1 LDRCELRSGCDNS
14 LYRSMGC
21 SRKRGNVLADYSRKV
36 RENITKES
44 RIAQIKREAAERINE
59 ILPAWKQSNLNAR
72 ANELNAIR
80 FFRELTESEHGEW
93 QEMMLVWQA
102 VKQIRIDSNAAENVV
117 KALDT
122 VEEIEA
128 FSW

>member
-1 LDRCELRSGCDNS
+1 MQETL
-14 LYRSMGC
+14 
-21 SRKRGNVLADYSRKV
+21 K
-36 RENITKES
+36 EN
-44 RIAQIKREAAERINE
+44 RIEQIKREAAERINE
-59 ILPAWKQSNLNAR
+59 LLPAWKQSNFNAR

-80 FFRELTESEHGEW
+80 HYRELTESEHGEW

-122 VEEIEA
+122 VGEIEA

>member
-1 LDRCELRSGCDNS
+1 
-14 LYRSMGC
+14 M
-21 SRKRGNVLADYSRKV
+21 
-36 RENITKES
+36 TKEAK
-44 RIAQIKREAAERINE
+44 IAQIKREAAERILE
-59 ILPAWKQSNLNAR
+59 ICPVWMQSNLNAR
-72 ANELNAIR
+72 ANELNGIR
-80 FFRELTESEHGEW
+80 FYRELTDDEQDEW
-93 QEMMLVWQA
+93 DGMIHIWSI

>member
-1 LDRCELRSGCDNS
+1 MTAKQS
-14 LYRSMGC
+14 
-21 SRKRGNVLADYSRKV
+21 K
-36 RENITKES
+36 IQ
-44 RIAQIKREAAERINE
+44 QIKREAAERINE
-59 ILPAWKQSNLNAR
+59 LLPAWKQSNLNAR

-80 FFRELTESEHGEW
+80 FDRELTENEQSEW
-93 QEMMLVWQA
+93 QSMLNTWQA

-122 VEEIEA
+122 TEEIEA

>member
-1 LDRCELRSGCDNS
+1 MTAKQEKIL
-14 LYRSMGC
+14 
-21 SRKRGNVLADYSRKV
+21 
-36 RENITKES
+36 
-44 RIAQIKREAAERINE
+44 QIKREAAERINE
-59 ILPAWKQSNLNAR
+59 LLPAWKQSNLNAR
-72 ANELNAIR
+72 ANELNAVRIY
-80 FFRELTESEHGEW
+80 RELTESERGEW

>member
-1 LDRCELRSGCDNS
+1 
-14 LYRSMGC
+14 MG
-21 SRKRGNVLADYSRKV
+21 
-36 RENITKES
+36 EMPQTMTKEAK
-44 RIAQIKREAAERINE
+44 IAQIKREAAERILE
-59 ILPAWKQSNLNAR
+59 ICPVWMQSNLNAW

-80 FFRELTESEHGEW
+80 HYRELTESEHGEW
-93 QEMMLVWQA
+93 QEMMLVWRA

>member
-1 LDRCELRSGCDNS
+1 MTAKQEKIL
-14 LYRSMGC
+14 
-21 SRKRGNVLADYSRKV
+21 
-36 RENITKES
+36 
-44 RIAQIKREAAERINE
+44 QIKREAAERINE
-59 ILPAWKQSNLNAR
+59 LLPAWKQSNFNAR
-72 ANELNAIR
+72 ANELNAVRIY
-80 FFRELTESEHGEW
+80 RELTESEHGEW

-122 VEEIEA
+122 IEEIEA

>member
-1 LDRCELRSGCDNS
+1 MTAQE
-14 LYRSMGC
+14 
-21 SRKRGNVLADYSRKV
+21 KK
-36 RENITKES
+36 
-44 RIAQIKREAAERINE
+44 IAQIKREASERILE
-59 ILPAWKQSNLNAR
+59 ICPVWMQSNLNAR

-80 FFRELTESEHGEW
+80 HYRELTESEHGEW

-128 FSW
+128 FSWQEITS

>member
-1 LDRCELRSGCDNS
+1 
-14 LYRSMGC
+14 M
-21 SRKRGNVLADYSRKV
+21 
-36 RENITKES
+36 ITKEN
-44 RIAQIKREAAERINE
+44 RIAQIKREAAERILE
-59 ILPAWKQSNLNAR
+59 ICPVWMQSNFNAR

-102 VKQIRIDSNAAENVV
+102 VKQIRIDSNLAENMVNG
-117 KALDT
+117 LT
-122 VEEIEA
+122 TIEEIEA

>member
-1 LDRCELRSGCDNS
+1 
-14 LYRSMGC
+14 M
-21 SRKRGNVLADYSRKV
+21 
-36 RENITKES
+36 TKEN
-44 RIAQIKREAAERINE
+44 RIAQIKREAAERILE
-59 ILPAWKQSNLNAR
+59 ICPVWMQSNFNAR

-102 VKQIRIDSNAAENVV
+102 VKQIRIDSNLAENMVNG
-117 KALDT
+117 LT
-122 VEEIEA
+122 TIEEIEA

>member
-1 LDRCELRSGCDNS
+1 MTAKQSKIL
-14 LYRSMGC
+14 
-21 SRKRGNVLADYSRKV
+21 
-36 RENITKES
+36 
-44 RIAQIKREAAERINE
+44 QIKREAAERINE
-59 ILPAWKQSNLNAR
+59 LLPAWKQSNLNAR

-80 FFRELTESEHGEW
+80 FDRELTENEQSEW
-93 QEMMLVWQA
+93 RSMLNTWQA

-122 VEEIEA
+122 TEEIEA

>member
-1 LDRCELRSGCDNS
+1 
-14 LYRSMGC
+14 M
-21 SRKRGNVLADYSRKV
+21 
-36 RENITKES
+36 TKES
-44 RIAQIKREAAERINE
+44 KIQQIKREAAERINE
-59 ILPAWKQSNLNAR
+59 LLPAWKQSNLNAR

-102 VKQIRIDSNAAENVV
+102 VKQIRAGSDLAEN
-117 KALDT
+117 T
-122 VEEIEA
+122 VNGLQTIEEIEQ

>member
-1 LDRCELRSGCDNS
+1 
-14 LYRSMGC
+14 M
-21 SRKRGNVLADYSRKV
+21 
-36 RENITKES
+36 ITKEN
-44 RIAQIKREAAERINE
+44 RIAQIKREAAERIND
-59 ILPAWKQSNLNAR
+59 ICPSWKQSNFNAR

-102 VKQIRIDSNAAENVV
+102 VKQIRIDSNLAENMVNG
-117 KALDT
+117 LT
-122 VEEIEA
+122 TIEEIEA

>member
-1 LDRCELRSGCDNS
+1 
-14 LYRSMGC
+14 M
-21 SRKRGNVLADYSRKV
+21 
-36 RENITKES
+36 TKES
-44 RIAQIKREAAERINE
+44 KISQIKREAAERINE
-59 ILPAWKQSNLNAR
+59 LLPAWKQSNLNAR

-80 FFRELTESEHGEW
+80 FDRELTENEQSEW
-93 QEMMLVWQA
+93 QSMLNTWQA

-122 VEEIEA
+122 TEEIEA

>member
-1 LDRCELRSGCDNS
+1 
-14 LYRSMGC
+14 MIA
-21 SRKRGNVLADYSRKV
+21 K
-36 RENITKES
+36 ENK
-44 RIAQIKREAAERINE
+44 IAQIKREASERILE
-59 ILPAWKQSNLNAR
+59 ICPTWMQSNFNAR

-80 FFRELTESEHGEW
+80 FFRELTESEHAEW

-117 KALDT
+117 KALNT

>member
-1 LDRCELRSGCDNS
+1 
-14 LYRSMGC
+14 MT
-21 SRKRGNVLADYSRKV
+21 A
-36 RENITKES
+36 KES
-44 RIAQIKREAAERINE
+44 RISQIKREAAERIIE
-59 ILPAWKQSNLNAR
+59 ICPVWMQSNFNAR

-102 VKQIRIDSNAAENVV
+102 VKQIRIDSNLAEN
-117 KALDT
+117 T
-122 VEEIEA
+122 VSGLNTIEEIEA

>member
-1 LDRCELRSGCDNS
+1 
-14 LYRSMGC
+14 M
-21 SRKRGNVLADYSRKV
+21 
-36 RENITKES
+36 TKEAK
-44 RIAQIKREAAERINE
+44 IAQIKREAAERIND
-59 ILPAWKQSNLNAR
+59 ICPAWMQSNFNAR

-80 FFRELTESEHGEW
+80 FFRELAESEHGEW

>member
-1 LDRCELRSGCDNS
+1 MTAKQEKIL
-14 LYRSMGC
+14 
-21 SRKRGNVLADYSRKV
+21 
-36 RENITKES
+36 
-44 RIAQIKREAAERINE
+44 QIKREAAERINE
-59 ILPAWKQSNLNAR
+59 LLPAWKQSNLNAR

>member
-1 LDRCELRSGCDNS
+1 MIEKTN
-14 LYRSMGC
+14 
-21 SRKRGNVLADYSRKV
+21 K
-36 RENITKES
+36 
-44 RIAQIKREAAERINE
+44 IAQIKREAAERINE
-59 ILPAWKQSNLNAR
+59 LLPAWKQSNLNAR

-102 VKQIRIDSNAAENVV
+102 VKQIRADSNAAENVV